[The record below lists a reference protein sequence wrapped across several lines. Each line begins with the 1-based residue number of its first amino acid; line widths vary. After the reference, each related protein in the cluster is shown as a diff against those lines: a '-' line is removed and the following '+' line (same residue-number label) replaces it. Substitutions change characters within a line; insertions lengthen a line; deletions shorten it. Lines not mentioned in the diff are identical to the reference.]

1 MTGGRGADVI
11 YDPVGGEYAEPAI
24 RAIAWEG
31 RFLVIGFAAGDIP
44 RIPLN
49 LTLLKSCQIV
59 GVFWGAFVGREPEAN
74 RRNTE
79 ELFGLFEKGKIKP
92 LVSSSYPL
100 AEGGKAILELAERR
114 ARGKVVVL
122 P

>member
-1 MTGGRGADVI
+1 V
-11 YDPVGGEYAEPAI
+11 YDCVGGERAEQAL

-31 RFLVIGFAAGDIP
+31 RYLVIGFTAGIP

-59 GVFWGAFVGREPEAN
+59 GVFYGAMTARDPDLGRSLGD
-74 RRNTE
+74 
-79 ELFGLFEKGKIKP
+79 ELIGLVADGRLRP
-92 LVSSSYPL
+92 HVAGSYPL
-100 AEGGKAILELAERR
+100 ERAGEALRLLIDRKAV
-114 ARGKVVVL
+114 GKVVVT